1 MSQSAAHNGKT
12 KRVAYTIIERGEGK
26 SFWLRVGTAFENRD
40 GSLNVYLDA
49 IPINGRLQIREYQP
63 DDEREGHANAAGN
76 NADRAGHERVGNERA
91 AGRRLGGARNG

>member
-1 MSQSAAHNGKT
+1 MSNASSGNAKT

-49 IPINGRLQIREYQP
+49 IPVNGRLQIREYAP
-63 DDEREGHANAAGN
+63 DDEREGHSGATSSHGN
-76 NADRAGHERVGNERA
+76 GERN
-91 AGRRLGGARNG
+91 GARRPAPTRGA